1 MNVPVNSSS
10 HSKSEQL
17 ALQFLSRV
25 WAPPHDLSAIDELMT
40 EDFVITS
47 GGSDVN
53 GREAFKAW
61 VKEFQSRLLE
71 ARTENLEI
79 FSNPAD
85 DRVVSRWICTGK
97 NNGVL
102 GLPADGRSV
111 SFTGIAIWA
120 TRDGRLARSWV
131 ERSAWELYQELSEE
145 SSRQTADK

>member
-1 MNVPVNSSS
+1 MNIPADSSS
-10 HSKSEQL
+10 YSKAERL

-61 VKEFQSRLLE
+61 VKEFQSLLLE

-79 FSNPAD
+79 FANPAD
-85 DRVVSRWICTGK
+85 DRVVSRWRCTGK
-97 NNGVL
+97 NNGML
-102 GLPADGRSV
+102 GVPADGRSV
-111 SFTGIAIWA
+111 SFTGVAIWA
-120 TRDGRLARSWV
+120 TRDGKLARCWV
-131 ERSAWELYQELSEE
+131 ERSAWELYQDLTKE
-145 SSRQTADK
+145 STRHAADK